1 MSSEILKG
9 APVAAALDEKTMSAA
24 AALKEK
30 GLYPCLAILRVGE
43 KENDLSYERNA
54 MKRCDKLGVLV
65 RNVVL
70 SEDVSQETLIAEIEK
85 LNADESV
92 HGVLMLRPLPAS
104 LDEKA
109 ACATLSPKKDVD
121 GITSGSMAKVYSGAG
136 DGFSPCTAQAVMEIL
151 RHYGVQLSGKRAAVI
166 GRSLVIGRPVSMLLM
181 AENATV
187 AICHTKTVNTA
198 EIASQ
203 ADIVIT
209 AAGKAESIGRE
220 FFREGQTVIDVGI
233 NWSEE
238 KQKLVGDVKFDE
250 ASEIVHAITPVPGGV
265 GGVTTAVLV
274 SHVVEAAG
282 RFALQQK

>member
-30 GLYPCLAILRVGE
+30 GVYPCLAILRVGE

-85 LNADESV
+85 LNADKSV

-109 ACATLSPKKDVD
+109 ACAALSPKKDVD

-136 DGFSPCTAQAVMEIL
+136 DGFSPCTAQSVMEIL
-151 RHYGVQLSGKRAAVI
+151 RHYGVQLSGKRVAVI

-250 ASEIVHAITPVPGGV
+250 VSPKCSYITPVPGGV
-265 GGVTTAVLV
+265 GPMTIV
-274 SHVVEAAG
+274 SLMKNTLLAG
-282 RFALQQK
+282 KKAIYQ